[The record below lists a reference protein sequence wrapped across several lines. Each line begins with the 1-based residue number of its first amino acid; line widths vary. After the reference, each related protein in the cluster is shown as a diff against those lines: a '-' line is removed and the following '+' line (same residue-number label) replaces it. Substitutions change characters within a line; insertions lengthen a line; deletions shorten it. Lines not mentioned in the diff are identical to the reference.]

1 MNISV
6 FGLGI
11 IGSRCAD
18 NLLAAGHSIST
29 WNRSAKERDDFASSA
44 TDAAESSELILF
56 YLKDGV
62 ACRETFEA
70 IRTTLKDGQT
80 LINHSTVDLVTTQWL
95 AEECSKLGLQ
105 FLDCPFTGSK
115 VAAQNGELVYYVG
128 GCPKV
133 LESARP
139 VLEVTSKELIPL
151 GEVGAATIVKVATN
165 LISASTV
172 QALSEA
178 MAIANAHGIR
188 PATFIPAVLS
198 NACGSPL
205 AAMKLPTMAEAEYD
219 THFSLDNMRKDS
231 VFALEL
237 AESAGLTT
245 PGIAA
250 TSAVMTELCQAGAAD
265 LDYSA
270 LYKQFDV

>member
-18 NLLAAGHSIST
+18 NFNKVGHSVTT
-29 WNRSAKERDDFASSA
+29 WNRTPKERTNSVSTPAE
-44 TDAAESSELILF
+44 AANKSTLLCF

-70 IRTTLKDGQT
+70 LRSELISEHT
-80 LINHSTVDLVTTQWL
+80 LINHSTVDLDTTKWL
-95 AEECSKLGLQ
+95 AAECAALGVD

-115 VAAQNGELVYYVG
+115 VAALNGELVYYVG
-128 GCPKV
+128 GDET
-133 LESARP
+133 LIATLRP
-139 VLEVTSKELIPL
+139 ILEVTSKEIIRL
-151 GEVGAATIVKVATN
+151 GDIGAATIVKIATN

-172 QALSEA
+172 QALSEG
-178 MAIANAHGIR
+178 MAIANAHGVS
-188 PATFIPAVLS
+188 PETFIPAVLS

-205 AAMKLPTMAEAEYD
+205 AAMKLPTMASGDYD

-231 VFALEL
+231 VFAIEL
-237 AESAGLTT
+237 AKQAQLET
-245 PGIAA
+245 PGITA
-250 TSAVMTELCQAGAAD
+250 TNQTMIQLCEQGHAD

-270 LYKQFDV
+270 LYKQF

>member
-18 NLLAAGHSIST
+18 NLITADHQVIT
-29 WNRSAKERDDFASSA
+29 WNRTAKKRNDSVNSP
-44 TDAAESSELILF
+44 AEAVSHSEILCF
-56 YLKDGV
+56 YLKDGI

-70 IRTTLKDGQT
+70 LRPALTNKHS
-80 LINHSTVDLVTTQWL
+80 LINHSTVDLDSTKWMAQQC
-95 AEECSKLGLQ
+95 AALGVA

-115 VAAQNGELVYYVG
+115 VAAQHGELVYYAG
-128 GCPKV
+128 GSKD
-133 LESARP
+133 LIDKLRP
-139 VLEVTSKELIPL
+139 VLGVTSKEIIRL
-151 GEVGAATIVKVATN
+151 GDIGAATIVKIATN

-172 QALSEA
+172 QALSEG
-178 MAIANAHGIR
+178 MAIAKAHGVA
-188 PATFIPAVLS
+188 PETFIPAVLS

-205 AAMKLPTMAEAEYD
+205 AAMKLPTMAGGNYD

-231 VFALEL
+231 VFAIQL
-237 AESAGLTT
+237 AKQAGLTT
-245 PGIAA
+245 PGIEA
-250 TSAVMTELCQAGAAD
+250 TSAAMTALCENGCAD

-270 LYKQFDV
+270 LYKQF

>member
-1 MNISV
+1 MKISV

-11 IGSRCAD
+11 IGSRSAD
-18 NLLAAGHSIST
+18 NLAKAGYEVTT
-29 WNRSAKERDDFASSA
+29 WNRTPKDRADSVATPAEASAS
-44 TDAAESSELILF
+44 TTLCF

-70 IRTTLKDGQT
+70 MRAELTSEHT
-80 LINHSTVDLVTTQWL
+80 LINHSTVDLDTTQWL
-95 AEECSKLGLQ
+95 AAQCSEIGMQ

-115 VAAQNGELVYYVG
+115 DAAQAGALVYYAG
-128 GCPKV
+128 GDEA
-133 LESARP
+133 LIETLRP
-139 VLEVTSKELIPL
+139 VLEVTSKEIIRL
-151 GEVGAATIVKVATN
+151 GDIGAATIVKVATN

-172 QALSEA
+172 QALSEG
-178 MAIANAHGIR
+178 MAIANAHGVT
-188 PATFIPAVLS
+188 PETFIPAVLS

-205 AAMKLPTMAEAEYD
+205 AALKLPTMATGEYD

-237 AESAGLTT
+237 AAQAKLET
-245 PGIAA
+245 PGIKA
-250 TSAVMTELCQAGAAD
+250 TNTTMTQLCDAGHAD

-270 LYKQFDV
+270 LYKQF

>member
-1 MNISV
+1 MTISV

-18 NLLAAGHSIST
+18 NLAKAGYAVTT
-29 WNRSAKERDDFASSA
+29 WNRTPKDHADSVA
-44 TDAAESSELILF
+44 TPADAAAASETLCF
-56 YLKDGV
+56 YLKDGA

-70 IRTTLKDGQT
+70 MRPQLTSAHTLV
-80 LINHSTVDLVTTQWL
+80 NHSTIDLATTQWL
-95 AEECSKLGLQ
+95 AAQCAALGMQ

-115 VAAQNGELVYYVG
+115 VAALNGELVYYAG
-128 GCPKV
+128 GDVALIEK
-133 LESARP
+133 LRP
-139 VLEVTSKELIPL
+139 ALEVTSKEIIRL
-151 GEVGAATIVKVATN
+151 GDVGAATIVKVATN

-172 QALSEA
+172 QALSEG
-178 MAIANAHGIR
+178 MAIAKAHGVS
-188 PATFIPAVLS
+188 PEVFIPAVLS

-205 AAMKLPTMAEAEYD
+205 AALKLPTMAKGEYD

-237 AESAGLTT
+237 AEQAKLDT
-245 PGIAA
+245 PGIKA
-250 TSAVMTELCQAGAAD
+250 TNATMTALCEQGHAD

-270 LYKQFDV
+270 LYKQF